1 MIKYPIIRSIELDKS
16 VHKHSEDYTVAT
28 SVSRGV
34 LDKLSKVNIFVGG
47 NNSGKSRFM
56 RSLASMGDLRFSP
69 NCDIDKINKLKKD
82 VTESIQRA
90 IASNSSM
97 YHNPNITS
105 IPGITD
111 VALQTDDEYFCREGN
126 DILND
131 VSHIINRVATD
142 QSIVYLINGIMQRS
156 DNLASDFLRKEFAKE
171 IEFLKE
177 LRGEL
182 PEKGFS
188 FQKLYIPSLRGLRS
202 LNSAHD
208 YYHGRTMQ
216 DYFEGKQAPAIFT
229 GLTLYQRV
237 KDLLLGDLHE
247 REAVKDFEAFL
258 GDAFFEKRPVALIPR
273 KDKDV
278 LFVKVGNEAEFPI
291 YELGDGIQAIII
303 MTFPLFENKEIPL
316 LVFIEE
322 PEVHLHPG
330 LQRIFINTLMTHFE
344 KHQFFMTTHSN
355 HFLDMTLDYSNISIF
370 TLEKKLDDK
379 KGRNATGKFEI
390 VNVSN
395 ADTKPLELLGVK
407 NSCVFLSN
415 CTIWVEGITDR
426 RYLSHYLNLYMDTLE
441 GENDLLKRFKEDLHF
456 SFVEYSGGNITHWSF
471 LDEKTGIVVERLCG
485 KLFLIADKDDEEDK
499 AKTDRRAKL
508 EKVLKERYHCLECR
522 EIENLLS
529 PEVLKKVV
537 EEFAGKS
544 IKFDYKY
551 EDYKNEY
558 LGSFIEEKGY
568 KKRKG
573 GKFAEKSGTIT
584 QKVAFCEKAISHI
597 KSFDDLTEDAQGLTR
612 KLYTFIQVNNHM

>member
-16 VHKHSEDYTVAT
+16 VHKYLEDYTVAT
-28 SVSRGV
+28 STSRGV
-34 LDKLSKVNIFVGG
+34 LDNLSKINVFVGG

-56 RSLASMGDLRFSP
+56 RSLASMGELRYSP
-69 NCDIDKINKLKKD
+69 NCDVDKINKLKKD

-90 IASNSSM
+90 ITSHNSV
-97 YHNPNITS
+97 YHNPTITS

-111 VALQTDDEYFCREGN
+111 VDLQTDDEYFCREQN
-126 DILND
+126 DILKD
-131 VSHIINRVATD
+131 VSQIINRVVTD
-142 QSIVYLINGIMQRS
+142 QSIMYSTGNMQRS
-156 DNLASDFLRKEFAKE
+156 DSLASDFLRKEFAKE
-171 IEFLKE
+171 IELLKE
-177 LRGEL
+177 LRREL

-202 LNSAHD
+202 LNSAQD
-208 YYHGRTMQ
+208 YYHSRTIQ
-216 DYFEGKQAPAIFT
+216 DYFEGKQAPSIFT

-247 REAVKDFEAFL
+247 REAIKDFETFL
-258 GDAFFEKRPVALIPR
+258 GDAFFEKRSVALIPR

-278 LFVKVGNEAEFPI
+278 LFVKVGNETEFPI
-291 YELGDGIQAIII
+291 YELGDGIQAIIV
-303 MTFPLFENKEIPL
+303 MTFPLFENRETPL

-322 PEVHLHPG
+322 PEIHLHPG

-370 TLEKKLDDK
+370 TFEKKLDEK
-379 KGRNATGKFEI
+379 KGRNTTGKFDI
-390 VNVSN
+390 ANVSN

-426 RYLSHYLNLYMDTLE
+426 RYLSHYLDLYMDKLE
-441 GENDLLKRFKEDLHF
+441 REGNLPKRFKEDLHF

-471 LDEKTGIVVERLCG
+471 LGEQNSIQVDRLCG
-485 KLFLIADKDDEEDK
+485 KLFLISDKDGTKKIERQE
-499 AKTDRRAKL
+499 KL
-508 EKVLKERYHCLECR
+508 KDALGERFHCLESR
-522 EIENLLS
+522 EIENLAS
-529 PEVLKKVV
+529 PKVLQKIV
-537 EEFAGKS
+537 EEYEGQDLENFSYSHENYRSKYLGKF
-544 IKFDYKY
+544 I
-551 EDYKNEY
+551 ENTILKNE
-558 LGSFIEEKGY
+558 

-573 GKFAEKSGTIT
+573 KYAADSGTVT
-584 QKVAFCEKAISHI
+584 QKVDFCEKALKHTE
-597 KSFDDLTEDAQGLTR
+597 SFDDLTQEAQELTI
-612 KLYTFIQVNNHM
+612 KIYEFIKTHNHK